1 MVAKGCGEPPKMHEF
16 AHVVDQAPGS
26 AGCAGF
32 PILRRVRRLA
42 LLSLVV
48 LGGYTLAA
56 CGGGDDRESVE
67 DLLDRAFSGEIRSA
81 DLKLEGEI
89 ELKGLLKDP
98 IRIEAEGP
106 FRTNEGKLPSTDIE
120 LRVGSGGGGQTVT
133 SGVLTTGDRVFLKFQ
148 DVYYEQPAAQV
159 RETNRAIAKSSRKGG
174 QPLSE
179 LGLDPRS
186 WLAEAEDEGDA
197 EVAGV
202 DTNHVS
208 GTLDVESLM
217 RNLNSFVRK
226 SAGALGGGQDAPP
239 RLTAADIQELSDAVK
254 DPSFDVYVG
263 KEDSLIRRVSGRI
276 EFEIPEASREGLGG
290 LRGGS
295 IVFSVELRDVNGDQ
309 QIEAPTHSRPLSKL
323 TQSLGGALDALG
335 GTGQEPA
342 PEEGEEGEE
351 STDAE
356 QFRDYAECLDKARPE
371 DTEELQRCAELLQ
384 QAP

>member
-1 MVAKGCGEPPKMHEF
+1 MHEF

-42 LLSLVV
+42 VLLLVV
-48 LGGYTLAA
+48 LGGCALAS
-56 CGGGDDRESVE
+56 CGGEDDRESVE
-67 DLLDRAFSGEIRSA
+67 DLLDRAFSGEISSA

-106 FRTNEGKLPSTDIE
+106 FRTNEAKLPSADIE
-120 LRVGSGGGGQTVT
+120 LRVGSGAGGQTVT

-159 RETNRAIAKSSRKGG
+159 RQTNRTIAKNSRKGG
-174 QPLSE
+174 QALGE

-186 WLAEAEDEGDA
+186 WLAEAKDEGDA

-208 GTLDVESLM
+208 GTLDVEALM
-217 RNLNSFVRK
+217 RNLNAFVSK
-226 SAGALGGGQDAPP
+226 SASALGTGEEAPP
-239 RLTAADIQELSDAVK
+239 RLTGADIKELSDAVK
-254 DPSFDVYVG
+254 DPGFDVYVA
-263 KEDSLIRRVSGRI
+263 KQDDLIRRVSARI
-276 EFEIPEASREGLGG
+276 EFEIPEDSREGLGG
-290 LRGGS
+290 LKGGS

-309 QIEAPTHSRPLSKL
+309 EIEAPTHSRPLSTL
-323 TQSLGGALDALG
+323 TDSLGGALEALG
-335 GTGQEPA
+335 TAEPA
-342 PEEGEEGEE
+342 PEDGEESGE

-356 QFRDYAECLDKARPE
+356 QFRQYTECLDKARPE
-371 DTEELQRCAELLQ
+371 DTEELQRCADLLQ
-384 QAP
+384 AAP